1 VAVIFQD
8 YSLELDVGDFSDDE
22 TVAKMDLKERKAVY
36 EKARAMA
43 MRTTREG
50 MRHHLTMQLSAGK
63 LALRLMR
70 RGQERFFVDYE

>member
-1 VAVIFQD
+1 MAVISKD

-50 MRHHLTMQLSAGK
+50 IRHHLTM
-63 LALRLMR
+63 
-70 RGQERFFVDYE
+70 